1 MGMTQQRNE
10 KLLERLEVERHMLD
24 EERQRLQSERAE
36 VTRLQEEAQHLVA
49 QAKQQEEHIR
59 RSLYAEGQALLRSAR
74 QDIDATLA
82 TLRRQART
90 TPSPAFPQ
98 EPWQRVVQAIAA
110 LEPMTAEVSAPSPV
124 FHVGDR
130 VRVRGLNMVGRLATL
145 AEGSETVRV
154 EVGNKTVTVSVTEL
168 ERLNEPPAHAGLS
181 EFAGPQETQSG
192 KALETASLSSELRLL
207 GYTVAE
213 ALPVV
218 DKYLDQ
224 AFVQK
229 LPQLRIV
236 HGVGSGRLREAITD
250 LLGRHPLV
258 RRFQAGDASAGT
270 TIVEL
275 ER

>member
-1 MGMTQQRNE
+1 
-10 KLLERLEVERHMLD
+10 
-24 EERQRLQSERAE
+24 
-36 VTRLQEEAQHLVA
+36 
-49 QAKQQEEHIR
+49 
-59 RSLYAEGQALLRSAR
+59 
-74 QDIDATLA
+74 
-82 TLRRQART
+82 
-90 TPSPAFPQ
+90 
-98 EPWQRVVQAIAA
+98 
-110 LEPMTAEVSAPSPV
+110 
-124 FHVGDR
+124 
-130 VRVRGLNMVGRLATL
+130 MVGRLATL

-154 EVGNKTVTVSVTEL
+154 EIGNKTVTVSVTEL
-168 ERLNEPPAHAGLS
+168 EHPNEPPPPAGLS
-181 EFAGPQETQSG
+181 EFAGPRETLSG
-192 KALETASLSSELRLL
+192 DSLGRASLSSELRLL

>member
-1 MGMTQQRNE
+1 
-10 KLLERLEVERHMLD
+10 
-24 EERQRLQSERAE
+24 
-36 VTRLQEEAQHLVA
+36 
-49 QAKQQEEHIR
+49 
-59 RSLYAEGQALLRSAR
+59 
-74 QDIDATLA
+74 
-82 TLRRQART
+82 
-90 TPSPAFPQ
+90 
-98 EPWQRVVQAIAA
+98 
-110 LEPMTAEVSAPSPV
+110 
-124 FHVGDR
+124 
-130 VRVRGLNMVGRLATL
+130 
-145 AEGSETVRV
+145 
-154 EVGNKTVTVSVTEL
+154 
-168 ERLNEPPAHAGLS
+168 
-181 EFAGPQETQSG
+181 
-192 KALETASLSSELRLL
+192 LSSELRLL